1 MFLLLSILSD
11 VNSKDNLIVSCMIKH
26 SMSCFALHAV
36 CKYIDSRGHEAPRIS
51 VFEIS
56 HLTPRPAQLLGF
68 LVIAI
73 VKIFINH
80 FGIHVALADKA
91 KIIIKN

>member
-11 VNSKDNLIVSCMIKH
+11 VNHKDNLIVSCMIEH
-26 SMSCFALHAV
+26 SMSSLALHVV
-36 CKYIDSRGHEAPRIS
+36 CKYIDSRGREAPGIG

-68 LVIAI
+68 VVIC
-73 VKIFINH
+73 H
-80 FGIHVALADKA
+80 C
-91 KIIIKN
+91 